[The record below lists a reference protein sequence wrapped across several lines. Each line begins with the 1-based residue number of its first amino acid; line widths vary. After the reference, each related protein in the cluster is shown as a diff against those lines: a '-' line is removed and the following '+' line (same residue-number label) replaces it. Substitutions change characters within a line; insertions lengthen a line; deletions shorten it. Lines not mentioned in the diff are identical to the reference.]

1 MRGCRRSPEVLKSL
15 KRMKQ
20 VATID
25 SKGHETYSY
34 EPWGEVPLPWRIQ
47 LALYQGEDFGIEE
60 RLTIINQGRGV

>member
-1 MRGCRRSPEVLKSL
+1 
-15 KRMKQ
+15 MKQ

>member
-1 MRGCRRSPEVLKSL
+1 MRGRRHSPEVLDSL
-15 KRMKQ
+15 DRMQQ

-25 SKGHETYSY
+25 SKGNKTYSY

>member
-25 SKGHETYSY
+25 SKGNKTYSY